1 MDEQASLSAE
11 ESMDL
16 FGDVTNEDIAEMS
29 VSDAESKP
37 AEAEETEEVKN
48 VSEHQEEQTESKPA
62 EESYTLTHLGKE
74 VKMSRA
80 ELLEAAERGLDYG
93 RIRVPYDKVNAMAK
107 SAGQSVEQFLETVG
121 NDLNYGRIIGS
132 YGKMNALAQAAGQ
145 SVDEFLSGIEQQ
157 AGEIKIAKRVQELVN
172 SGEYSEN
179 SARKM
184 AEMEMKLNSQQK
196 MQEQAQAKQSQAE
209 QARKSVG
216 EFIMKN
222 PEFMKEFPNAQLP
235 PEMVQALNSGASISE
250 AWTTYQFNKQTK
262 AMQEM
267 QAELD
272 KYKQFE
278 KNKQSAAPKLQA
290 DAANSEKDPFLE
302 GLLGE

>member
-1 MDEQASLSAE
+1 MDEQTSLSAS

-29 VSDAESKP
+29 VSDIESKP
-37 AEAEETEEVKN
+37 AETEETAEATTEPV
-48 VSEHQEEQTESKPA
+48 QAQEQTEAKPS
-62 EESYTLTHLGKE
+62 EESFSLTHLGKE
-74 VKMSRA
+74 VKMSRE
-80 ELLEAAERGLDYG
+80 ELIRTAQKGLDYD
-93 RIRVPYDKVNAMAK
+93 RVRGSYDKVNAMAQ
-107 SAGQSVEQFLETVG
+107 SAGQSVDQ
-121 NDLNYGRIIGS
+121 
-132 YGKMNALAQAAGQ
+132 
-145 SVDEFLSGIEQQ
+145 FLSGIEQQ
-157 AGEIKIAKRVQELVN
+157 AGEIKIARRVQELVN

-184 AEMEMKLNSQQK
+184 AELEMKLSSQQK
-196 MQEQAQAKQSQAE
+196 QQAERQAEAAKAE

-222 PEFMKEFPNAQLP
+222 PEFMKEFPDAKMP
-235 PEMVQALNSGASISE
+235 PEMVSALNNGASISE
-250 AWTTYQFNKQTK
+250 AWTTYQFNKQAK
-262 AMQEM
+262 AMQEL

-272 KYKQFE
+272 KYKQLE

-290 DAANSEKDPFLE
+290 EAANSEKDPFLE